1 MLAFASPVWAI
12 VFGVAA
18 VVLIGIIVVARSR
31 KGEAA
36 GGASPAEPAMPE
48 AEGEEEETVT

>member
-1 MLAFASPVWAI
+1 MLGFASPVWAI

-18 VVLIGIIVVARSR
+18 VVLIGIIVVVRSR
-31 KGEAA
+31 KGKAA